1 MEIEDADVKIPSFPG
16 VCTRHS
22 DHHRDH
28 ACETMPVDRAAQV
41 YDFAR
46 FLQAQPA
53 GPSPIAGDPDAWLN
67 DSEEQMQAEDAAWD
81 AAYARYREKFAA
93 LREAARSEIEAG
105 TTQPL
110 FDEHEDV
117 AQ

>member
-1 MEIEDADVKIPSFPG
+1 MLTKESRRSQDYARATAAIIKAMPIE
-16 VCTRHS
+16 
-22 DHHRDH
+22 
-28 ACETMPVDRAAQV
+28 RAAQV

-53 GPSPIAGDPDAWLN
+53 GPSPIAEDPDAWLN

-81 AAYARYREKFAA
+81 AAYARHREKFAS
-93 LREAARSEIEAG
+93 LRETAHGEIEAG
-105 TTQPL
+105 ATQPL
-110 FDEHEDV
+110 FDEHGNG